1 MPVVKN
7 YISIHVITNILSL
20 HAGTDL
26 LKLSCQSKIIME
38 NKKKWKVK
46 KGKRIIKCEMEETK
60 ANYRSKVAILSL

>member
-20 HAGTDL
+20 HAGTDP
-26 LKLSCQSKIIME
+26 KLSCQSKIIME

-46 KGKRIIKCEMEETK
+46 KGKRKKDYKM
-60 ANYRSKVAILSL
+60 

>member
-20 HAGTDL
+20 HAGTDP
-26 LKLSCQSKIIME
+26 KLSCQSKIIME